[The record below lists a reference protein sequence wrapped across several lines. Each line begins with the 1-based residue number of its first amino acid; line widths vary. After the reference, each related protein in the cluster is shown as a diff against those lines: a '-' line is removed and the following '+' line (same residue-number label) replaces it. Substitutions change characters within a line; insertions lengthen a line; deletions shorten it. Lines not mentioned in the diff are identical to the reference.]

1 MTLSTIIRSLFVSE
15 KGFQVN
21 SNLIG
26 KWESRI
32 ESKPHL
38 CQMKLTGR
46 NPYEAHMVDVW
57 AKSAGLCLEWNGAVD
72 TNILDQLTD

>member
-1 MTLSTIIRSLFVSE
+1 MFVYE
-15 KGFQVN
+15 KGFQMN

-26 KWESRI
+26 KWVGIPTSSAESRI
-32 ESKPHL
+32 ELKPHL
-38 CQMKLTGR
+38 SQMKLIGR
-46 NPYEAHMVDVW
+46 NPYEAHMADVW